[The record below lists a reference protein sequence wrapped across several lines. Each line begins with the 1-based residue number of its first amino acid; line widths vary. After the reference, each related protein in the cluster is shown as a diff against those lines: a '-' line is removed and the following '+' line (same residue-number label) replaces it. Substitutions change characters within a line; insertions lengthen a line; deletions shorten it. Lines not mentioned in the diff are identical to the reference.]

1 MSNSAGKI
9 EITENTLLKLLIRRG
24 SNVERQNITLSEGEL
39 GYTVDTR
46 RLFVGDGV
54 TTGANPTSLMLYF
67 GTYHPYTWASEA
79 VVGDVA
85 YDAIAG
91 GIYRLTAAPPNVQ
104 SNWTLYSGP
113 LANRVDNETL
123 QLNASTGTMSVKT
136 VSALQLDP
144 ELAGQGLEFNG
155 TRALQTAADQ
165 QLDSIAARNN
175 AYLQLPKSIQFGTQ
189 GGSSVFNLPSYDG
202 AFGSVL
208 TTDGLGNLTLASPS
222 TYQTQYIVLSSNQV
236 PVGSIVPFGSG
247 GNFNAISSTVPHG
260 YFLCDGSTKNGTTY
274 AALCAAIGQYYGG
287 VAPNFKVPLLTAGN
301 FVYIIKYLEDQ
312 IFGISNVAIDNVS
325 LTAYDATNASSTTT
339 LVFPNSGISYQLGV
353 KDYISS
359 TQVQTQ
365 ISTLSALLLRDPKYA
380 GRIIIP
386 TFNTGTTMVC
396 YVHGFLL
403 DAAGNLRAA
412 GNSDVATYGSAI
424 GYGNSNTSVPMFF
437 PVAIGLSANEFA
449 ISAYSLGNFTAILTS
464 EGNIFTAGKS
474 TVGLLGTGTPGIT
487 GVHNTFTQINP
498 SYFNYEKVTQIAG
511 SYTNGADSTP
521 ETGMFAITEP
531 GNLYGWG
538 LNSSGVLGK
547 GNIINQTTPI
557 KINGTAYTQGS
568 DYSSLSNVQV
578 KKVATS
584 NNGLNQFALVI
595 DENDK
600 LHACGNN
607 QNGNLGLTNSTSRT
621 IFYKV
626 SANIGSLSVRDIF
639 VGGYTTNSNS
649 YIITGD
655 EGYVW
660 SAGSYQSGALGRGS
674 IAVNQTTFKPVTGGV
689 VSSQLSGVSYL
700 TLNADAS
707 DIISVMALLQDNSL
721 VGWGENG
728 SYQLGTGTTTDSNN
742 PIRPQAP
749 YTGIKKIQYHTDTLF
764 MLTTAGEMYTV
775 GGVNSDGIAGDG
787 TTTAGTTTKKRVAKI
802 QRDKFDDF
810 IVIGYYYPG
819 TAGPPAVPAEYRRTV
834 YAITDDPVRKV
845 FYAWGRNNFG
855 QCGLPIAM
863 NPILIPIEIPL

>member
-123 QLNASTGTMSVKT
+123 QLNASTGTMSVKA

-189 GGSSVFNLPSYDG
+189 GGSSVFKLPSYDG

-301 FVYIIKYLEDQ
+301 FVYIIKHLEDQ

-325 LTAYDATNASSTTT
+325 LTAYDATNASSTAT
-339 LVFPNSGISYQLGV
+339 LVFPNSGISYQLGI
-353 KDYISS
+353 KDYIGG
-359 TQVQTQ
+359 TQVQAQ
-365 ISTLSALLLRDPKYA
+365 IAALSALLLRDPKYA

-386 TFNTGTTMVC
+386 TLNTGTTMVC
-396 YVHGFLL
+396 VDHGFLL
-403 DAAGNLRAA
+403 DAAGNIRAA
-412 GNSDVATYGSAI
+412 GYSGGPAGTPPYGSSI
-424 GYGNSNTSVPMFF
+424 GYGNITTNVSLFF
-437 PVAIGLSANEFA
+437 PVAIGLSANEVA
-449 ISAYSLGNFTAILTS
+449 ISAYSIGDFSAILTS
-464 EGNIFTAGKS
+464 EGNIFTAGNS
-474 TVGLLGTGTPGIT
+474 ANGTLGLGGTTVQ
-487 GVHNTFTQINP
+487 NTFAQINP

-511 SYTNGADSTP
+511 SYTNGADRYP
-521 ETGMFAITEP
+521 EVGMFAITES

-538 LNSSGVLGK
+538 RNDSGVLGI
-547 GNIINQTTPI
+547 GTTTASQTTPI
-557 KINGTAYTQGS
+557 KINGTAYMQGS
-568 DYSSLSNVQV
+568 NYSSLSNVQV
-578 KKVATS
+578 KKVTTS
-584 NNGLNQFALVI
+584 NNGANQFAFVI
-595 DENDK
+595 DENDE
-600 LHACGNN
+600 LHSCGNN
-607 QNGNLGLTNSTSRT
+607 QNGNLGLTNSTNRT

-626 SANIGSLSVRDIF
+626 SANIGSLSVRDVF
-639 VGGYTTNSNS
+639 VGGYSTNSNS

-655 EGYVW
+655 ERYLW
-660 SAGSYQSGALGRGS
+660 STGSYESGALGRGS
-674 IAVNQTTFKPVTGGV
+674 VAVNQTTFKPVSS
-689 VSSQLSGVSYL
+689 VSGSLQLSGVSYL
-700 TLNADAS
+700 ALNADS
-707 DIISVMALLQDNSL
+707 TNLISVMALLQDNSL

-728 SYQLGTGTTTDSNN
+728 SYQLGTINNIDSNI
-742 PIRPQAP
+742 PIRPLAP
-749 YTGIKKIQYHTDTLF
+749 FTGIKKIQYHSDTLF

-775 GGVNSDGIAGDG
+775 GGANGDGIAGNG
-787 TTTAGTTTKKRVAKI
+787 TTTAATTKKRVAKI
-802 QRDKFDDF
+802 QRVKFDDF
-810 IVIGYYYPG
+810 VVVGFTSASSPYYY
-819 TAGPPAVPAEYRRTV
+819 RTV
-834 YAITDDPVRKV
+834 YAITDDPVRRV
-845 FYAWGRNNFG
+845 FYTWGRNNAG
-855 QCGLPIAM
+855 QCGVTTTM